1 LRLGRLAV
9 ALAATVS
16 ACGGESTPT
25 PVDSTDTVA
34 SGTTTTS
41 TTLSDIAS
49 DTVVDPVSGVTS
61 EPVIPRTA
69 RETTEFE
76 GIAVVGV
83 LPAEPRGLVFV
94 FHGSGG
100 SESFV
105 DQTETTDVLNQ
116 LEDAGY
122 GWVATA
128 SVDRDGDRAWSLV
141 SADPESNPDLGR
153 MFRLHSG
160 LVDAGCIP
168 ADIPLHGLG
177 MSNGARFTGLWADV
191 MRREGLNVASA
202 VMAMGTVDRR
212 IEDVTVPTL
221 FVTAVNDTVVSPG
234 RIAAQHATARAAGAD
249 VRLVTLAQRPV
260 SLSRF
265 TRIPGIDR
273 NTAQA
278 IFTGLSTAGFIDGAG
293 ELQGRAGS
301 AAKVVRRLGVDL
313 TASQRREVINQVSA
327 DLALH
332 QFNAVAAPDIVG
344 WIVAHDG

>member
-1 LRLGRLAV
+1 MRSGRLAV
-9 ALAATVS
+9 ALAATIS
-16 ACGGESTPT
+16 ACGGGSTPT
-25 PVDSTDTVA
+25 SVDSADTVV

-41 TTLSDIAS
+41 SITSDA
-49 DTVVDPVSGVTS
+49 VVDPVSGVTS

-69 RETTEFE
+69 RETTVFE

-105 DQTETTDVLNQ
+105 DQTETTDVLNRM
-116 LEDAGY
+116 EAAGY

-128 SVDRDGDRAWSLV
+128 SVDRDGGRAWSLV
-141 SADPESNPDLGR
+141 SADPGSNPDLGR
-153 MFRLHSG
+153 MLRLHTS
-160 LVDAGCIP
+160 LVDSGRIP
-168 ADIPLHGLG
+168 ANIPLHGLG

-202 VMAMGTVDRR
+202 VMVMGTVDRR
-212 IEDVTVPTL
+212 IEEVTVPTL
-221 FVTAVNDTVVSPG
+221 FVTAVNDTIVSPG
-234 RIAAQHATARAAGAD
+234 QIAAQHATARAAGAD

-260 SLSRF
+260 SRSRF
-265 TRIPGIDR
+265 TRVPGIDR
-273 NTAQA
+273 NTAEA
-278 IFTGLSTAGFIDGAG
+278 IFAGLSSAGFIDGAG

-301 AAKVVRRLGVDL
+301 VARVVRRLGVDL
-313 TASQRREVINQVSA
+313 TASQRREVINQISA

-332 QFNAVAAPDIVG
+332 QFNAVAAREIVG